1 MFNGLRLWLRRV
13 VQSYTDG
20 FSKGPRTSY
29 DSNALPKIKL
39 GLIEGMNGRVL
50 EVAVPNTN
58 RKNYGED
65 WIYDFYIIQEHQKIS
80 DAVAMVMIMKG
91 LEK

>member
-1 MFNGLRLWLRRV
+1 MINRLRLWLRRT

-20 FSKGPRTSY
+20 FSKSPETSY
-29 DSNALPKIKL
+29 VSNALPKIKI

-65 WIYDFYIIQEHQKIS
+65 WVYDFFVVQDGQKIS
-80 DAVAMVMIMKG
+80 EAIAMVMIMKG